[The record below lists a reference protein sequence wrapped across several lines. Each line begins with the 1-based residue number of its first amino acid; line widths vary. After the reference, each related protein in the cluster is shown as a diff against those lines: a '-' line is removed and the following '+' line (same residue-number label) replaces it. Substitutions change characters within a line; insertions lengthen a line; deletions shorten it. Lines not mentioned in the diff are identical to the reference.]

1 MPGQFLIVVVVKLGL
16 FAINYGTCADAD
28 VAVEVAR
35 HAEACGLESVWS
47 GEHIV
52 LPDPR
57 PPGLPFPP
65 TLPLLDTAVAL
76 TLIAA
81 HTRTLKIASGIIIA
95 PLRNP
100 VLLAKELASLDVVS
114 AGRLII
120 GLGTGYIDAEFEAAG
135 VPRAQRQ
142 ARTDDCI
149 EALRA
154 LWTMARPSYR
164 GSYAKFDG
172 INAYPRPVQQPA
184 PPIVVGG
191 AGPRA
196 FTRAVTLADGWY
208 GFGLDLDSTRGCLGQ
223 LRAIS
228 QARERPAHLGRLQ
241 ITVTPIGPLDRAVI
255 EQYIELGVDRLVVL
269 PQPDRDSA
277 DKHQPV
283 SRDQIMR
290 NIDSLT
296 ETCAGLLDRA
306 GGT

>member
-1 MPGQFLIVVVVKLGL
+1 MHGQFLIVVAVKLGL
-16 FAINYGTCADAD
+16 FAINYGTCADPD

-65 TLPLLDTAVAL
+65 TLSLLDTVVAL

-81 HTRTLKIASGIIIA
+81 HTRTLKIGSGIIIA

-114 AGRLII
+114 AGRLIV
-120 GLGTGYIDAEFEAAG
+120 GLGAGYIGAEFESAG
-135 VPRAQRQ
+135 VPRAQRN
-142 ARTDDCI
+142 ARTDETI
-149 EALRA
+149 GALRA
-154 LWTMARPSYR
+154 LWTMARPSYQ
-164 GSYAKFDG
+164 GHYAKFDG

-191 AGPRA
+191 HGPRA

-208 GFGLDLDSTRGCLGQ
+208 GFGLDLDETRDCLAQ
-223 LRAIS
+223 ILAIS
-228 QARERPAHLGRLQ
+228 QIHERPAHLGRLQ
-241 ITVTPIGPLDRAVI
+241 VTVTPVGPLDRAAI

-269 PQPDRDSA
+269 PQPDRDSV

-283 SRDQIMR
+283 PRDQILR

-296 ETCAGLLDRA
+296 ETCAGLLD
-306 GGT
+306 

>member
-1 MPGQFLIVVVVKLGL
+1 MVAVKLGL
-16 FAINYGTCADAD
+16 FAINYGTCADPD

-35 HAEACGLESVWS
+35 HAEARGFESVWS

-65 TLPLLDTAVAL
+65 TLPLLDTVVAL

-81 HTRTLKIASGIIIA
+81 RTRTLKIASGIVIA

-100 VLLAKELASLDVVS
+100 VVLAKELASLDVVS

-120 GLGTGYIDAEFEAAG
+120 GLGTGYIDAEFRAAG

-142 ARTDDCI
+142 ARTDESI

-154 LWTMARPSYR
+154 LWTMAQPAYHGRYTT
-164 GSYAKFDG
+164 FDG
-172 INAYPRPVQQPA
+172 INAYPRPVQRPA

-191 AGPRA
+191 HGPRA

-208 GFGLDLDSTRGCLGQ
+208 GFGLDLDGTRDCLGQ
-223 LRAIS
+223 IRAIS
-228 QARERPAHLGRLQ
+228 QACERPALLGRLQ
-241 ITVTPIGPLDRAVI
+241 ISVTPVGPLDRATI
-255 EQYIELGVDRLVVL
+255 EQYIDLGVDRLVVL
-269 PQPDRDSA
+269 PQPDRTSA
-277 DKHQPV
+277 DKHRPV

-290 NIDSLT
+290 NIDSLA
-296 ETCAGLLDRA
+296 ETCADLLDRGPGAAA
-306 GGT
+306 GGQ